1 MPKFF
6 QFICAQT
13 GAQQVKLF
21 AIGKGQHS
29 QGGIILV
36 VVCSLSRVQLFANLW
51 TAAHQASLSSTI
63 SRNLLKFMSIQLV
76 MPSYHLILCCPL
88 LFLPSISPSISIFSN
103 NTSGS

>member
-36 VVCSLSRVQLFANLW
+36 VVCSLSQKDGEVGW
-51 TAAHQASLSSTI
+51 TSL
-63 SRNLLKFMSIQLV
+63 
-76 MPSYHLILCCPL
+76 
-88 LFLPSISPSISIFSN
+88 
-103 NTSGS
+103 TSESQNIKS